1 MVLEDNSL
9 LINIYRNIKIIDGEI
24 KIDNI
29 CKCPCTNNCEKHEFS
44 DILQQYTR
52 THSPEISSLKN
63 QSCKICARIVDNLK
77 TMLSESNFKI
87 PVSDGKEDVN
97 KYFLDINVNSVS
109 CSGKDYL
116 LFFYNYYKNN
126 YNNFKQI
133 LKTKLTNIE
142 SIDNKIE
149 NNRKTILNLRERL
162 VNRQNILIEQSK
174 QVQSLTSN
182 LISKNAQANLKQQDT
197 VTIGLPYLPFFKMTN
212 RNYIL
217 MMFIINILLL
227 VGIIV
232 YSFRKSIKTQY
243 LNTKNENKM
252 NSLDNTEIDEN
263 EEEQAQFEEEQ
274 AQDETEAE
282 AQGEEEEEDFDNRL
296 SD

>member
-1 MVLEDNSL
+1 MGLEDNSL

-29 CKCPCTNNCEKHEFS
+29 CKCPCMNNCEQHEFS

-63 QSCKICARIVDNLK
+63 QSCEICKRIVDNLK

-87 PVSDGKEDVN
+87 PVSDSKGDVN
-97 KYFLDINVNSVS
+97 KYFLDIKVNSVS
-109 CSGKDYL
+109 CSGKEYL

-126 YNNFKQI
+126 FNNFIQI

-149 NNRKTILNLRERL
+149 NNRKTILNLRKRL

-182 LISKNAQANLKQQDT
+182 LISKNAQANLKQHDT

-243 LNTKNENKM
+243 LNTKDENKT
-252 NSLDNTEIDEN
+252 NSLDNNMIDEN
-263 EEEQAQFEEEQ
+263 VEEQIEEEQEQDEIEAEEQ
-274 AQDETEAE
+274 V
-282 AQGEEEEEDFDNRL
+282 EEEEGDFDNRL